1 MNEKILVSVNNE
13 TICNFKFQDAKKLPG
28 KIEFAMTFDIK
39 SCFVLLIFL
48 LRWKCSSFDQEE
60 NCLMQIYDWR
70 HVISWE
76 TNLVNDPR
84 KI

>member
-48 LRWKCSSFDQEE
+48 LR
-60 NCLMQIYDWR
+60 
-70 HVISWE
+70 
-76 TNLVNDPR
+76 
-84 KI
+84 